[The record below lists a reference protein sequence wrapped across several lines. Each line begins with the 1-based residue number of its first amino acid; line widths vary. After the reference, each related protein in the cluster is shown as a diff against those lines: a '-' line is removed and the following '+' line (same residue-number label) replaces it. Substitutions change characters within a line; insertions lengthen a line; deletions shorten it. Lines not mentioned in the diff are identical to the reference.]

1 MKTAIYTITS
11 PLHDEQSVNQV
22 SSAFLSEIENA
33 MEIVFDFRG
42 SDFSAYGTDA
52 LDIISRKNISL
63 WV

>member
-33 MEIVFDFRG
+33 MEIVFDFREAT
-42 SDFSAYGTDA
+42 FLLTE
-52 LDIISRKNISL
+52 LMHWI
-63 WV
+63 